1 MIDATRTWRAWE
13 SDVRDLIIRNGT
25 IVDGTGAP
33 AFKGDIAIDGDRIA
47 AVGEVSEPA
56 RREIDAEG
64 MIVAPG
70 WVDIH
75 THYDGQATW
84 DPLLA
89 PSSWHGVTTAIMGN
103 CGVGFAPVRPDAH
116 EFLIELMEGVEDIP
130 GVALTEGIDWKW
142 ESFPEYLDALESRK
156 RAIDVGV
163 HVPHAPVRAYVLG
176 DRCNTDYAPNAEEI
190 GQMAALVREGVEAG
204 ALGFSTSRTL
214 LHKDLKGVHMPGTF
228 AGSDEMLAMGLAMK
242 GLRHGV
248 FEMVS
253 DHLGDDDEWRW
264 VKGFVKETGLPV
276 TLVATSAGAYEGDK
290 MFNIAEE
297 SRLEGMDIRPQIA
310 GRPTGILQGLQ
321 SNFHVFIAHPTY
333 RSQIA
338 HLPLAAKVAMMNRP
352 HIRATLLSETSGS
365 LNPILGQSVN
375 DLLSRV
381 FPLGE
386 RPDYEPDREQSVAG
400 LAEAA
405 GVTPLEM
412 MYDLLIR
419 DGGKELFYQPLGG
432 YQTYNFDFFRKNMK
446 HPNVL
451 FGLSDGGAHCGVI
464 ADAGMPTF
472 ILTHWARDRV
482 KGERFPLEFLVRKL
496 SSDTARAYGLKDRG
510 ELRPGMLADVNVID
524 FERLRLFRPEAIHDL
539 PAGGKRLV
547 QRVEGYR
554 YTIKS
559 GEVTFVDGEF
569 TGALPGGL
577 VRGGR
582 DAVILEAA
590 A

>member
-1 MIDATRTWRAWE
+1 MH
-13 SDVRDLIIRNGT
+13 DLIIRGGT
-25 IVDGTGAP
+25 IVDGTGGEPYA
-33 AFKGDIAIDGDRIA
+33 GDVAIVGDRIV
-47 AVGEVSEPA
+47 AVGEVSGA
-56 RREIDAEG
+56 AQREIDATG
-64 MIVAPG
+64 MIVTPG

-103 CGVGFAPVRPDAH
+103 CGVGFAPVRPDQH
-116 EFLIELMEGVEDIP
+116 DFLIQLMEGVEDIP
-130 GVALTEGIDWKW
+130 GSALAEGIDWKW
-142 ESFPEYLDALESRK
+142 ERFPEYLDALEAMPRVM
-156 RAIDVGV
+156 DVGA

-176 DRCNTDYAPNAEEI
+176 ERCNTDYEPNADEI
-190 GQMAALVREGVEAG
+190 AQMAELVREGVAAG

-214 LHKDLKGVHMPGTF
+214 LHKDKAGVYMPGTF
-228 AGSDEMLAMGLAMK
+228 AGSEEMLQLGLAMK
-242 GLRHGV
+242 GLSHGV

-253 DHLGDDDEWRW
+253 DHLGDDDEWAW
-264 VKGFVKETGLPV
+264 VKAFAQETGLPV
-276 TLVATSAGAYEGDK
+276 TLVATSAGAYEGNK
-290 MFNIAEE
+290 MYNIAEE
-297 SRLEGMDIRPQIA
+297 SRRQGMDIRPQIA
-310 GRPTGILQGLQ
+310 GRPTGVLHGLQ
-321 SNFHVFIAHPTY
+321 SNFHVFVGHPTY
-333 RSQIA
+333 RREIA
-338 HLPLAAKVAMMNRP
+338 HLPHEQKLSMMMRP
-352 HIRATLLSETSGS
+352 DIRAAILSEESGIR
-365 LNPILGQSVN
+365 LTLMGRTLPE
-375 DLLSRV
+375 LLAQI

-386 RPDYEPDREQSVAG
+386 DPDYEPDRSRSVTG

-405 GVTPLEM
+405 GVSPMEM
-412 MYDLLIR
+412 MYDLLLR
-419 DGGKELFYQPLGG
+419 EQGRELFYQPLGG
-432 YQTYNFDFFRKNMK
+432 YFTYNFDFFRKNMQ

-482 KGERFPLEFLVRKL
+482 KGDKFPLEFLVRKL
-496 SSDTARAYGLKDRG
+496 SSDTARAYGLTDRG
-510 ELRPGMLADVNVID
+510 ELRPGLLADVNVID
-524 FERLRLFRPEAIHDL
+524 FDKLRLSRPEAINDL

-554 YTIKS
+554 YTVKS
-559 GEVTFVDGEF
+559 GQVTFEDGVH

-582 DAVILEAA
+582 EARIKVA

>member
-1 MIDATRTWRAWE
+1 
-13 SDVRDLIIRNGT
+13 LIIRNGT
-25 IVDGTGAP
+25 IVDGTGAAP
-33 AFKGDIAIDGDRIA
+33 FKGDVAIVGDRIV
-47 AVGEVSEPA
+47 AVGSVGAEPA

-116 EFLIELMEGVEDIP
+116 QFLIELMEGVEDIP
-130 GVALTEGIDWKW
+130 GIALSEGLKW
-142 ESFPEYLDALESRK
+142 NWETFPQYLDALEGTK
-156 RAIDVGV
+156 RVMDVGV

-176 DRCNTDYAPNAEEI
+176 ERCNTDYEPNAGEI

-228 AGSDEMLAMGLAMK
+228 AGSDEMLAMGMAMK

-253 DHLGDDDEWRW
+253 DHLGDDDEWKW
-264 VKGFVKETGLPV
+264 VKDFVKETKLPV
-276 TLVATSAGAYEGDK
+276 TLVATSAGAYQGDK

-297 SRLEGMDIRPQIA
+297 SRREGMDIRPQIA
-310 GRPTGILQGLQ
+310 GRPTGVLQGLQ

-333 RSQIA
+333 KRELA
-338 HLPLAAKVAMMNRP
+338 HLPLAEKVAAMSRP
-352 HIRATLLSETSGS
+352 EMRTTLLAEQTGTR
-365 LNPILGQSVN
+365 NPILGANVD

-386 RPDYEPDREQSVAG
+386 RPDYEPDRAQSVTG

-419 DGGKELFYQPLGG
+419 DGGTELFYQPLGA
-432 YQTYNFDFFRKNMK
+432 YFTYNFDFFRKNMQ

-472 ILTHWARDRV
+472 IITHWARDRA
-482 KGERFPLEFLVRKL
+482 KGAQFPLEFLVRKL
-496 SSDTARAYGLKDRG
+496 SSDTARAYGLHDRG
-510 ELRPGMLADVNVID
+510 ELRPGLLADVNVID

-559 GEVTFVDGEF
+559 GEVTFDDGAH

-582 DAVILEAA
+582 EALILEAA